1 MFGLVG
7 HIALGIACFAA
18 LALAM
23 SGFRGAEVKRL
34 RTLAALN
41 LAALSLAAL
50 SLVTAFIVSDFSL
63 EVVYQNSHSAKPL
76 FYRIAGSWGNHEG
89 SLLMWALMSGA
100 YVMVLARLAL
110 RMEARFAQLSLA
122 LSGVA
127 LLGVNAFVATLSSP
141 FTRIIGDIP
150 TDGRDLNPLL
160 QDIGLI
166 IHPPVLYLGY
176 TALLVPW
183 ALACAAMLAKTPDKD
198 WARAVKPWA
207 YLSTAFLTAGIMLGS
222 WWAYRELGWG
232 GWWFWD
238 PVENV
243 SVIPWLLALALSHST
258 ISIQQRGIL
267 VGWSL
272 SLAILAFGATLLGT
286 FLVRSGSLVSVHA
299 FAADPGRG
307 LAILAYLTV
316 LVGGGLLLAALRP
329 VSQDQPDD
337 ELVSRDTAMRLQ
349 NVLLMAITVTIIV
362 GTLYPPV
369 LTALAQPPLA
379 VGAPYYDVSVIPV
392 VVLTLLLMAA
402 ATSLGWRRGTLPH
415 KRTAILAAI
424 AAAVVAAAFFL
435 FGASPLAIATAAAAT
450 FLLGMGLRP
459 RPQVESRSSRLSR
472 IATLTAHSGVAVFAL
487 AAAANAAFDFEVDRA
502 LAPGDSFTEGGYTLA
517 LDSLARTDGPN
528 YLGVTAQVT
537 VNGDLTL
544 APEYRIYPVR
554 QMPTTEAD
562 IHMTLLR
569 DLRVSLNAVDGR
581 IGDDTQWAVRF
592 HRKPGMLWLWISS
605 LVITLGLGLSAAN
618 AFREL

>member
-1 MFGLVG
+1 MFGLIG
-7 HIALGIACFAA
+7 HIALGLACLAA
-18 LALAM
+18 LALAV
-23 SGFRGAEVKRL
+23 SGFRGADVNRL
-34 RTLAALN
+34 RSLAVLN
-41 LAALSLAAL
+41 MCALSLAAL
-50 SLVTAFIVSDFSL
+50 SLVTAFVVSDFSL
-63 EVVYQNSHSAKPL
+63 EVVYQNSHSTKPL

-100 YVMVLARLAL
+100 YVVVLARLAPRL
-110 RMEARFAQLSLA
+110 ERRFAQLSLA

-127 LLGVNAFVATLSSP
+127 LLGVNVFVATLSSP
-141 FTRIIGDIP
+141 FRRIVGDIP
-150 TDGRDLNPLL
+150 ADGRDLNPLL

-176 TALLVPW
+176 TALLIPW
-183 ALACAAMLAKTPDKD
+183 ALACAAMLAKTSERD

-207 YLSTAFLTAGIMLGS
+207 YLSTACLTAGIMLGS

-243 SVIPWLLALALSHST
+243 SVIPWLLALALSHSAV
-258 ISIQQRGIL
+258 SIQRRGIL
-267 VGWSL
+267 TGWSL

-307 LAILAYLTV
+307 LAILAYFTL
-316 LVGGGLLLAALRP
+316 LIGGGLLLAALRP
-329 VSQDQPDD
+329 VSRHFAD
-337 ELVSRDTAMRLQ
+337 EDLISRDTAMRLQ
-349 NVLLMAITVTIIV
+349 NVLLVAITVTIVV
-362 GTLYPPV
+362 GTLYPPI

-379 VGAPYYDVSVIPV
+379 VGAPYYNVSVIPV

-402 ATSLGWRRGTLPH
+402 ATSLGWRRGILPH
-415 KRTAILAAI
+415 TRTAVLAAI
-424 AAAVVAAAFFL
+424 AAIVVAAAFLL
-435 FGASPLAIATAAAAT
+435 FGASPLATATAAAAT
-450 FLLGMGLRP
+450 LLLGMGLRP
-459 RPQVESRSSRLSR
+459 RPKVQSQSSRLSR
-472 IATLTAHSGVAVFAL
+472 IATLVAHSGVAIFAL

-502 LAPGDSFTEGGYTLA
+502 LSPGDSFTEGGYTLT
-517 LDSLARTDGPN
+517 LRSLARTDGPN
-528 YLGVTAQVT
+528 YLGVTGQVT
-537 VNGDLTL
+537 VNDTLTL
-544 APEYRIYPVR
+544 APEYRVYPVR

-562 IHMTLLR
+562 IHTTLLR